1 MDEAERYPGEK
12 QGLTLFLEEIRPI
25 VEAQLGRTSLL
36 YAAIRKALGNG
47 ALHHLRH
54 ARHIFNGLPRDTKQQ
69 LSQALVAQ
77 ADAIPD
83 QERLLTHYDTTAPTP
98 FVCFER
104 HERDPAVTEVSYRHE
119 LTEPHDVRVMV
130 KSDTLP
136 STAASSLRLIA
147 DTIERDRRML
157 SSRYW
162 SSQEEGAPE
171 EDVEPRRGHTDC
183 G

>member
-1 MDEAERYPGEK
+1 MEEERYPGEQ

-25 VEAQLGRTSLL
+25 VESQLGRASLL
-36 YAAIRKALGNG
+36 HAAIRKALASGT
-47 ALHHLRH
+47 LHNLRH
-54 ARHIFNGLPRDTKQQ
+54 ARHIFNGLPRSAKQE
-69 LSQALVAQ
+69 LSSSLVAR
-77 ADAIPD
+77 ASIIPD
-83 QERLLTHYDTTAPTP
+83 HERLLTHYDTTTPTP

-104 HERDPAVTEVSYRHE
+104 DENEAGVTEVSYRHE
-119 LTEPHDVRVMV
+119 LTEPLDVRVMV

-136 STAASSLRLIA
+136 SSAASSLRLIA

-162 SSQEEGAPE
+162 SKQDDET
-171 EDVEPRRGHTDC
+171 RRDETRKQHGQTDC